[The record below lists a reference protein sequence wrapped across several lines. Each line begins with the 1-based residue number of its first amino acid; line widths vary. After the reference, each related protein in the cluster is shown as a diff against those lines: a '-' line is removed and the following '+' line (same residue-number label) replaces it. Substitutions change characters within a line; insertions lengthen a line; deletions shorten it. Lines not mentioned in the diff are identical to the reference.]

1 MFVTK
6 PPMIAFRPRQSLQWL
21 AALPWIIGA
30 TACSPSESTPAAD
43 TTAVAAQ
50 SSSVQTTEIDAPGGV
65 LTLSAADLAGFEKGL
80 ARELELVRAASARNL
95 NAPTPEE
102 RAAAREAML
111 PDKTIAEAAA
121 VTGLSP
127 ERYRVVRERLHGILR
142 TLDFQGKI
150 DGPMSM
156 DTTRASPEMRQMLAS
171 DAYAALDPAG
181 AAALKARIDRIVPVW
196 AEYVN
201 LTAVAG

>member
-1 MFVTK
+1 
-6 PPMIAFRPRQSLQWL
+6 MIAFRTRQNLRSL
-21 AALPWIIGA
+21 AALALVIGA
-30 TACSPSESTPAAD
+30 AACSPSESTPTTDTAAI
-43 TTAVAAQ
+43 AAQ
-50 SSSVQTTEIDAPGGV
+50 SGSVPQTEAGTPGGV
-65 LTLSAADLAGFEKGL
+65 LTLTAADLDGFEKGL
-80 ARELELVRAASARNL
+80 AREVELVRAANARSMSGT
-95 NAPTPEE
+95 TPQE
-102 RAAAREAML
+102 RAQAREAML
-111 PDKTIAEAAA
+111 PEKTIVEAAP

-127 ERYRVVRERLHGILR
+127 DRYREVREKLHGILR

-156 DTTRASPEMRQMLAS
+156 DTTRATPEMRQMLSS
-171 DAYAALDPAG
+171 DAYAALDPAS

>member
-1 MFVTK
+1 
-6 PPMIAFRPRQSLQWL
+6 
-21 AALPWIIGA
+21 
-30 TACSPSESTPAAD
+30 
-43 TTAVAAQ
+43 
-50 SSSVQTTEIDAPGGV
+50 
-65 LTLSAADLAGFEKGL
+65 
-80 ARELELVRAASARNL
+80 
-95 NAPTPEE
+95 
-102 RAAAREAML
+102 ML
-111 PDKTIAEAAA
+111 PEKTIVEAAP

-127 ERYRVVRERLHGILR
+127 DRYREVCEKLHGILR

-156 DTTRASPEMRQMLAS
+156 DTTRATPEMRQMLSS
-171 DAYAALDPAG
+171 DAYAALDPAS

>member
-1 MFVTK
+1 
-6 PPMIAFRPRQSLQWL
+6 MIAFRPRPCLQWL
-21 AALPWIIGA
+21 ALAWVIGA

-43 TTAVAAQ
+43 TAAIAAQ
-50 SSSVQTTEIDAPGGV
+50 SGSVPPTEAAAPGGV
-65 LTLSAADLAGFEKGL
+65 LTVTAADLDGFEKGL
-80 ARELELVRAASARNL
+80 ARELELVRAANARSMK
-95 NAPTPEE
+95 ATTPAEG
-102 RAAAREAML
+102 AAAREAML
-111 PDKTIAEAAA
+111 PEKTIAEAAP

-127 ERYRVVRERLHGILR
+127 ERYRVVREKLHGILR

>member
-1 MFVTK
+1 
-6 PPMIAFRPRQSLQWL
+6 MIAFRPRQRLRWL
-21 AALPWIIGA
+21 AALSWIIGA
-30 TACSPSESTPAAD
+30 TACSPSESTPATD
-43 TTAVAAQ
+43 TAAMAAQ
-50 SSSVQTTEIDAPGGV
+50 SGSVPPTEAATPGGV
-65 LTLSAADLAGFEKGL
+65 LSVTAADLDGFEKGL
-80 ARELELVRAASARNL
+80 ARELELVRAANARNM
-95 NAPTPEE
+95 NATTPEE
-102 RAAAREAML
+102 GAAAREAMM
-111 PDKTIAEAAA
+111 PEKTIAEAAS

-127 ERYRVVRERLHGILR
+127 ERYREVREKLHGILR